1 MSAETFKI
9 LNLQEKDLDRSNIPQ
24 VVGAE
29 GTSLGAIG
37 RIECELKI
45 GKETCKQKFL
55 VCQNLRRHL
64 ILGVDSAKT
73 YAAGVHWT
81 KHNSFVLTIDGV
93 KVAETTEKHQLPS
106 VSLKSRV
113 KIPPRHCAIIDVDIN
128 TDSKDKIRITGD
140 DYCLNQNPNMYIDPI
155 SADLSQRTDESV
167 CPLAV
172 VNLSSD
178 QYIEMPKN
186 HVLAFA
192 KKDEVEVESC
202 FDIEE
207 DPDPSPRNWIP
218 RQPRRPAGTI
228 AEMMSGI
235 PRTFTGLQKLF
246 TGDERQ
252 SVQPVAEVDVVKTET
267 DLHQIL
273 TSASN
278 FIKSP
283 AEVETHRKV
292 DLDDAAT
299 SEETKVK
306 FTKLCG
312 DFQDIVS
319 QGSTD
324 IGKTLLVEMDI
335 ETGDSPPIASR
346 PYTLPLKHYDWVR
359 KEITQLERA
368 DIITKSISPWASP
381 VVIVPKKTIP
391 GAPPERENV
400 CRLQETKRSTTEGP
414 KHIGRKRLYI
424 SSTTA
429 KNRRTLCKTQRPA
442 HLSQKPKPTVLLG
455 ALVHWLMRNNLL
467 KKKDGYSIEQCS
479 NDFSCSK
486 TILKRVISG
495 KKQKGGR
502 EYKRE
507 AEARERSD
515 APPTEEE

>member
-9 LNLQEKDLDRSNIPQ
+9 LNLQEKDLDRSNVPQ

-64 ILGVDSAKT
+64 ILGVDFAKM

-235 PRTFTGLQKLF
+235 PRTFTDLQKLF

-283 AEVETHRKV
+283 
-292 DLDDAAT
+292 
-299 SEETKVK
+299 
-306 FTKLCG
+306 
-312 DFQDIVS
+312 
-319 QGSTD
+319 
-324 IGKTLLVEMDI
+324 
-335 ETGDSPPIASR
+335 SR
-346 PYTLPLKHYDWVR
+346 
-359 KEITQLERA
+359 
-368 DIITKSISPWASP
+368 
-381 VVIVPKKTIP
+381 
-391 GAPPERENV
+391 G
-400 CRLQETKRSTTEGP
+400 
-414 KHIGRKRLYI
+414 
-424 SSTTA
+424 
-429 KNRRTLCKTQRPA
+429 
-442 HLSQKPKPTVLLG
+442 
-455 ALVHWLMRNNLL
+455 
-467 KKKDGYSIEQCS
+467 
-479 NDFSCSK
+479 
-486 TILKRVISG
+486 
-495 KKQKGGR
+495 
-502 EYKRE
+502 
-507 AEARERSD
+507 
-515 APPTEEE
+515 